1 MIINEHSKDI
11 LSVPWTDSRSNE
23 FGIRL
28 NNSDY
33 PFQQKKFSSVRMAWS
48 ICSKKNVICLNSLC
62 YLLNGLGYPFQ
73 KKLSPVRMAWAIR
86 LKKIVIRSKKKL
98 STVRAT
104 EAICSKINL
113 AKFLS
118 QNNFVA
124 SHSRQT
130 ICTRPEMIPDPK

>member
-48 ICSKKNVICLNSLC
+48 TCSKKNVICLNSLC
-62 YLLNGLGYPFQ
+62 YLLNGLGYPF
-73 KKLSPVRMAWAIR
+73 K
-86 LKKIVIRSKKKL
+86 KKIVTRSNGLGYPFEKKL
-98 STVRAT
+98 FSVRKRNCRPFERLKLYVQRQIQRSFYPKTISSLAT
-104 EAICSKINL
+104 RVKRS
-113 AKFLS
+113 
-118 QNNFVA
+118 V
-124 SHSRQT
+124 R
-130 ICTRPEMIPDPK
+130 DPK